1 MSGTQAYIVRRTLMV
16 IPLLL
21 GLSVIIFLLVH
32 LAPGDPALAFVSE
45 QNNDPEV
52 LAQIREDL
60 GLNEP
65 LPVQYAKWLGHI
77 VRGDFGLAYTFN
89 SKPVLDLIRE
99 RAWPTIQIQALSIIL
114 ALAVALPVGILS
126 ATRQYSFLDNSATVG
141 AFMGLAIPQFW
152 LALLLQLFLGVQ
164 LGWLPIATQGQD
176 VDGLAKAK
184 YYVLPVVVLA
194 VPLIA
199 TFARFMRSSMLEVI
213 RQDYVNTARSK
224 GLAERNVLYQ
234 HALRN
239 ALIPMVT
246 IIGLQLPRMLS
257 GGVIVETIF
266 AWPGLGL
273 LGFEAILRR
282 DYPIILA
289 LTVISGAFLLILNI
303 IVDVIYVLVDPRI
316 GYEGG
321 SR

>member
-1 MSGTQAYIVRRTLMV
+1 MSQTQAYIARRTLLV
-16 IPLLL
+16 LPLLL
-21 GLSVIIFLLVH
+21 GLSAIIFLLVH

-52 LAQIREDL
+52 LAQIRSDL
-60 GLNEP
+60 GLDQP
-65 LPVQYAKWLGHI
+65 LPVQYAKWLGNI
-77 VRGDFGLAYTFN
+77 VQGDFGTAYTFN
-89 SKPVLDLIRE
+89 SKPVLTLIKE
-99 RAWPTIQIQALSIIL
+99 RAWPTIQIQAMSIVL
-114 ALAVALPVGILS
+114 ALVIALPIGIVS
-126 ATRQYSFLDNSATVG
+126 ATRQYSWIDNSATVG

-152 LALLLQLFLGVQ
+152 FALLLQLFLGVQ

-176 VDGLAKAK
+176 VEGFARAR
-184 YYVLPVVVLA
+184 YYILPVVVLA

-213 RQDYVNTARSK
+213 RQDYVNTARAK
-224 GLAERNVLYQ
+224 GLAERSVLYN

-289 LTVISGAFLLILNI
+289 LTVISGAFLLVLNI
-303 IVDVIYVLVDPRI
+303 LVDIVYVLIDPRI
-316 GYEGG
+316 AYDGN
-321 SR
+321 SA

>member
-1 MSGTQAYIVRRTLMV
+1 MSQTQAYIVRRSLLV
-16 IPLLL
+16 LPLLV
-21 GLSVIIFLLVH
+21 GLSAIIFILVH

-52 LAQIREDL
+52 LAQIRSDL
-60 GLNEP
+60 GLDQP
-65 LPVQYAKWLGHI
+65 IPVQYVKWLGQL
-77 VRGDFGLAYTFN
+77 VQGNFGIAYTFN
-89 SKPVLDLIRE
+89 SKPVLTLIGE

-114 ALAVALPVGILS
+114 ALVIALPVGIVS
-126 ATRQYSFLDNSATVG
+126 ATRQYSAVDNTATVG

-176 VDGLAKAK
+176 VEGLAKAK

-213 RQDYVNTARSK
+213 RQDYVNTARAK
-224 GLAERNVLYQ
+224 GLTNRNVLYN

-289 LTVISGAFLLILNI
+289 LTVISGAFLLVLNI
-303 IVDVIYVLVDPRI
+303 VVDIIYVLVDPRI
-316 GYEGG
+316 GYEGSSG
-321 SR
+321 

>member
-1 MSGTQAYIVRRTLMV
+1 MGQLQAYVIRRSLLV
-16 IPLLL
+16 LPLLV
-21 GLSVIIFLLVH
+21 GLSMIIFLLVH

-52 LAQIREDL
+52 LAQIRKDL
-60 GLNEP
+60 GLDQP
-65 LPVQYAKWLGHI
+65 IPVQYVKWMGQI
-77 VRGDFGLAYTFN
+77 VQGDFGTAYTFN
-89 SKPVLDLIRE
+89 SKPVLTLIRE
-99 RAWPTIQIQALSIIL
+99 RAWPTVQIQALSIVL
-114 ALAVALPVGILS
+114 ALALALPVGIVS
-126 ATRQYSFLDNSATVG
+126 ATRQYSWIDNSSTVG
-141 AFMGLAIPQFW
+141 AFIGLAIPQFW
-152 LALLLQLFLGVQ
+152 LALLLQLFLGVR
-164 LGWLPIATQGQD
+164 LGWLPIATRGQD
-176 VDGLAKAK
+176 VDGLERAR

-199 TFARFMRSSMLEVI
+199 AFARFMRSSMLEVI
-213 RQDYVNTARSK
+213 RQDYINTARAK
-224 GLAERNVLYQ
+224 GLSERKVLYR

-246 IIGLQLPRMLS
+246 VIGLQLPRMLS
-257 GGVIVETIF
+257 GGVIVEAIF

-273 LGFEAILRR
+273 LGYEAILRR

-289 LTVISGAFLLILNI
+289 LTVISGAFLLVLNI

-316 GYEGG
+316 AYDGE

>member
-1 MSGTQAYIVRRTLMV
+1 MSGTRAYIIRRTLMV
-16 IPLLL
+16 VPLLL
-21 GLSVIIFLLVH
+21 GLSMIIFLLVH

-52 LAQIREDL
+52 LEQIREDL
-60 GLNEP
+60 GLNQP
-65 LPVQYAKWLGHI
+65 IPVQYVKWLGNL
-77 VRGDFGLAYTFN
+77 VQGDFGLAYTFN
-89 SKPVLDLIRE
+89 SKPVLTLIKE

-114 ALAVALPVGILS
+114 ALAIALPVGIVS
-126 ATRQYSFLDNSATVG
+126 ATRQYSVVDNSATVG

-224 GLAERNVLYQ
+224 GLGERSVLYH

-246 IIGLQLPRMLS
+246 VIGLQLPRMLS

-282 DYPIILA
+282 DYPIILG
-289 LTVISGAFLLILNI
+289 LTIISGAFLLVLNI
-303 IVDVIYVLVDPRI
+303 IVDIVYVLIDPRI

-321 SR
+321 SG

>member
-1 MSGTQAYIVRRTLMV
+1 MSGTQAYVVRRSLLV
-16 IPLLL
+16 LPLLV
-21 GLSVIIFLLVH
+21 GLSMIIFLLVH

-52 LAQIREDL
+52 LAQIRSDL
-60 GLNEP
+60 GLDQP
-65 LPVQYAKWLGHI
+65 IPVQYAKWLGQI
-77 VRGDFGLAYTFN
+77 VQGNFGTAYTFN
-89 SKPVLDLIRE
+89 SKPVLKLIQE
-99 RAWPTIQIQALSIIL
+99 RAWPTVQIQALSIVL
-114 ALAVALPVGILS
+114 ALVIALPIGIVS
-126 ATRQYSFLDNSATVG
+126 ATRQYSAIDNSATVG

-164 LGWLPIATQGQD
+164 LGLLPIATQGQD

-199 TFARFMRSSMLEVI
+199 TFVRFMRSSMLEVI
-213 RQDYVNTARSK
+213 RQDYVNTARAK
-224 GLAERNVLYQ
+224 GLGDRSVLYN

-246 IIGLQLPRMLS
+246 VIGLQLPRMLS
-257 GGVIVETIF
+257 GGVIVEAIF

-273 LGFEAILRR
+273 LGYEAILRR

-289 LTVISGAFLLILNI
+289 LTVISGAFLLVLNI
-303 IVDVIYVLVDPRI
+303 IVDIVYVLVDPRI

>member
-1 MSGTQAYIVRRTLMV
+1 MSQTQAYIVRRSLLV
-16 IPLLL
+16 LPLLL
-21 GLSVIIFLLVH
+21 GLSAIIFVLVH

-52 LAQIREDL
+52 LEQIRADL
-60 GLNEP
+60 GLDQP
-65 LPVQYAKWLGHI
+65 IPIQYVKWLGQL
-77 VRGDFGLAYTFN
+77 VQGNFGTAYTFN
-89 SKPVLDLIRE
+89 SKPVLTLIQE

-114 ALAVALPVGILS
+114 ALVVALPIGIVS
-126 ATRQYSFLDNSATVG
+126 ATRQYSAVDNTATVG

-184 YYVLPVVVLA
+184 YYILPVVVLA

-213 RQDYVNTARSK
+213 RQDYVNTARAK
-224 GLAERNVLYQ
+224 GLTNRNVLYN

-246 IIGLQLPRMLS
+246 VVGLQLPRMLS

-273 LGFEAILRR
+273 LGYQAILQR

-289 LTVISGAFLLILNI
+289 LTVISGAFLLVLNI
-303 IVDVIYVLVDPRI
+303 VVDIIYVLVDPRI
-316 GYEGG
+316 GYEG
-321 SR
+321 S

>member
-1 MSGTQAYIVRRTLMV
+1 MSQTQAYIVRRTLMV
-16 IPLLL
+16 LPLLV
-21 GLSVIIFLLVH
+21 GLSAIIFMLVH

-52 LAQIREDL
+52 LAQIRSDL
-60 GLNEP
+60 GLDRP
-65 LPVQYAKWLGHI
+65 IPVQYVKWLGQL
-77 VRGDFGLAYTFN
+77 VQGNFGTAYTFN
-89 SKPVLDLIRE
+89 SKPVLTLIGE

-114 ALAVALPVGILS
+114 ALAIALPVGIVS
-126 ATRQYSFLDNSATVG
+126 ATRQYSAVDNTATVG

-176 VDGLAKAK
+176 VEGLAKAK
-184 YYVLPVVVLA
+184 YYILPVVVLA
-194 VPLIA
+194 VPLVA

-213 RQDYVNTARSK
+213 RQDYVNTARAK
-224 GLAERNVLYQ
+224 GLANRNVLYN

-246 IIGLQLPRMLS
+246 VIGLQLPRMLS

-289 LTVISGAFLLILNI
+289 LTVISGAFLLVLNI
-303 IVDVIYVLVDPRI
+303 VVDIIYVLVDPRI

-321 SR
+321 SG